1 MNWPCLIPKL
11 FWKYDLML
19 TKIRD
24 LENQHFLSC
33 EAAAVVAEVEE
44 AAAAGSYV

>member
-1 MNWPCLIPKL
+1 
-11 FWKYDLML
+11 ML

-33 EAAAVVAEVEE
+33 HAAAVVAELEE
-44 AAAAGSYV
+44 AALPSHLAPRSLFCLFF